1 MKFLRL
7 GLAGLSPTDRA
18 IYLEQLRDHWRL
30 DVWAIPGQFIALLAL
45 IPVVRRSGLT
55 PWQWGP
61 PIFLLLATWGWG
73 SLSIWRLRRVVLD
86 AGNYPRWRVITLMR
100 EVTQATGWALLAAML
115 WGALPP
121 QWHLLI
127 LTALIIFGYT
137 AMFFSTHDSGVATA
151 ANLPILVIVLARL
164 LVDPAEGTA
173 TIALI
178 LTLSMVTC
186 LGVGR
191 LIEVRLLDAERLR
204 IRNEQLVAE
213 LADEVDKVRQAKE
226 AAEQANR
233 HKSEFIATA
242 SHDVRQ
248 PLHSLTLLSGLLA
261 ARLQEPESRG
271 LAGKISAAVD
281 GLRGIFEQ
289 LFDIARVDSQ
299 KLVHQPRA
307 FALPALLGHLA
318 DEFELL
324 CAEKGLHW
332 SITTAIT
339 TARPSASRDM
349 ANDRPDDTID
359 VLADPLFMQRILRN
373 LLENALRYTP
383 SGGTVR
389 LRTRQRGTW
398 VAEQVWDN
406 GPGVAPTDRAR
417 IFEDY
422 VQLHNPARHLREG
435 LGLGLGL
442 VRRLVQAGGYRMTV
456 HSRTGRGSV
465 FSLWVPMAPERAPNP
480 GADPASAAS
489 AQATTAD
496 LPPAQLIPARAVLLV
511 EDDDDVR
518 DTTATV
524 LRAQGWRCFDG
535 ATLAQAIEALA
546 QADAWPQALVT
557 DLRLGPGT
565 DGLAVAQAARHEFG
579 LDLPVLLLTG
589 DLDPAIDARAR
600 DAKVALRRKP
610 LSQAELGQALAAL
623 TDASNGTL
631 APSP

>member
-7 GLAGLSPTDRA
+7 NLLGLTPTDRA

-45 IPVVRRSGLT
+45 IPVVQRSGLRL
-55 PWQWGP
+55 WEWGP
-61 PIFLLLATWGWG
+61 PIALLLATWAWG

-86 AGNYPRWRVITLMR
+86 ANNYPRWRAITLMR

-115 WGALPP
+115 WGALPS

-151 ANLPILVIVLARL
+151 ANLPILLIVLARL
-164 LVDPAEGTA
+164 LLDPAEGTA

-191 LIEVRLLDAERLR
+191 LIEVRLLEAERLR

-213 LADEVDKVRQAKE
+213 LADEVGKVRLAKE

-233 HKSEFIATA
+233 QKSEFIATA

-248 PLHSLTLLSGLLA
+248 PLHSLTLLSGLLTS
-261 ARLQEPESRG
+261 RLQEPDARG
-271 LAGKISAAVD
+271 LAGKVSAAVD

-289 LFDIARVDSQ
+289 LFDIARVDAQ
-299 KLVHQPRA
+299 KLVHQPHA
-307 FALPALLGHLA
+307 IALRPLLSQLA

-324 CAEKGLHW
+324 CQDKGLRWQHLH
-332 SITTAIT
+332 AQGGP
-339 TARPSASRDM
+339 AH
-349 ANDRPDDTID
+349 TI
-359 VLADPLFMQRILRN
+359 VQADPLFMQRILRN

-383 SGGTVR
+383 PGQTVR
-389 LRTRQRGTW
+389 LRTRARGAW
-398 VAEQVWDN
+398 LVVQVWDQ
-406 GPGVAPTDRAR
+406 GPGIAPADRAR

-442 VRRLVQAGGYRMTV
+442 VRRLVQAGAYRLNV
-456 HSRTGRGSV
+456 RSRLGQGSV
-465 FSLWVPMAPERAPNP
+465 FSLWVPLVAAIEAPAPTPEATPLHDPHALP
-480 GADPASAAS
+480 GEAA
-489 AQATTAD
+489 TRT
-496 LPPAQLIPARAVLLV
+496 VLLV

-518 DTTATV
+518 DTTRTV
-524 LRAQGWRCFDG
+524 LQALGWQCFAG

-546 QADAWPQALVT
+546 HADAWPQALLT
-557 DLRLGPGT
+557 DLRLGAGG
-565 DGLAVAQAARHEFG
+565 DGLAVATQARHEFG
-579 LDLPVLLLTG
+579 PELPVLLLTG
-589 DLDPAIDARAR
+589 DLDPTLNARA
-600 DAKVALRRKP
+600 AEAGVVLRRKP
-610 LSQAELGQALAAL
+610 LSPAELRQAL
-623 TDASNGTL
+623 DTL
-631 APSP
+631 IRGPA

>member
-7 GLAGLSPTDRA
+7 NLLGLTPTDRA

-45 IPVVRRSGLT
+45 IPVVRRSGLNL
-55 PWQWGP
+55 WEWGP
-61 PIFLLLATWGWG
+61 PIALLLATWSWG

-86 AGNYPRWRVITLMR
+86 ADNYPRWRAITLMR

-115 WGALPP
+115 WGALPS

-151 ANLPILVIVLARL
+151 ANLPILLIVLARL
-164 LVDPAEGTA
+164 LLDPAEGTA

-191 LIEVRLLDAERLR
+191 LIEVRLLEAERLR

-213 LADEVDKVRQAKE
+213 LADEVGKVRLAKD

-233 HKSEFIATA
+233 QKSEFIATA

-248 PLHSLTLLSGLLA
+248 PLHSLTLLSGLLST
-261 ARLQEPESRG
+261 RLLEPESRG
-271 LAGKISAAVD
+271 LAGKISTAVD

-289 LFDIARVDSQ
+289 LFDIARVDAQ
-299 KLVHQPRA
+299 KLVHQPHA
-307 FALPALLGHLA
+307 IALRPLLSQLA

-324 CAEKGLHW
+324 CQDKGLRWQHLH
-332 SITTAIT
+332 AQGVP
-339 TARPSASRDM
+339 AH
-349 ANDRPDDTID
+349 TI
-359 VLADPLFMQRILRN
+359 VQADPLFMQRILRN

-383 SGGTVR
+383 QGQTVR
-389 LRTRQRGTW
+389 LRTRARGPW
-398 VAEQVWDN
+398 LVVQVWDQ
-406 GPGVAPTDRAR
+406 GPGIAPADRAR

-442 VRRLVQAGGYRMTV
+442 VRRLVQAGAYRLNV
-456 HSRTGRGSV
+456 RSRLGQGSV
-465 FSLWVPMAPERAPNP
+465 FSLWVPMV
-480 GADPASAAS
+480 PASEAPTPTPQAS
-489 AQATTAD
+489 SLHDPHALPGQGATRTM
-496 LPPAQLIPARAVLLV
+496 LLV

-518 DTTATV
+518 DTTRTV
-524 LRAQGWRCFDG
+524 LQTLGWQCFAG
-535 ATLAQAIEALA
+535 ATLAEAIEALA
-546 QADAWPQALVT
+546 HADAWPHALLT
-557 DLRLGPGT
+557 DLRLGT
-565 DGLAVAQAARHEFG
+565 SDDGLAVAHQARHEFG
-579 LDLPVLLLTG
+579 PELPVLLLTG
-589 DLDPAIDARAR
+589 DLDPTLNARA
-600 DAKVALRRKP
+600 AEAGVVLRRKP
-610 LSQAELGQALAAL
+610 LSPAELRQAL
-623 TDASNGTL
+623 DTL
-631 APSP
+631 IGGPA

>member
-7 GLAGLSPTDRA
+7 NLLGLTPTDRA

-45 IPVVRRSGLT
+45 IPVVQRSGLRL
-55 PWQWGP
+55 WEWGP
-61 PIFLLLATWGWG
+61 PIALLLATWAWG

-86 AGNYPRWRVITLMR
+86 ADNYPRWRAVTLMR

-115 WGALPP
+115 WGALPS

-151 ANLPILVIVLARL
+151 ANLPILLIVLARL
-164 LVDPAEGTA
+164 LLDPAEGTA

-191 LIEVRLLDAERLR
+191 LIEVRLLEAERLR

-213 LADEVDKVRQAKE
+213 LADEVGKVRLAKE

-233 HKSEFIATA
+233 QKSAFIATA

-248 PLHSLTLLSGLLA
+248 PLHSLTLLSGLLTT
-261 ARLQEPESRG
+261 RLLETESRS

-289 LFDIARVDSQ
+289 LFDIARVDAQ
-299 KLVHQPRA
+299 KLVHQPHA
-307 FALPALLGHLA
+307 IALRPLLSQLA

-324 CAEKGLHW
+324 CQDKGLRWQHLH
-332 SITTAIT
+332 AHGVP
-339 TARPSASRDM
+339 AH
-349 ANDRPDDTID
+349 TI
-359 VLADPLFMQRILRN
+359 VQADPLFMQRILRN

-383 SGGTVR
+383 PGQTVR
-389 LRTRQRGTW
+389 LRTRARGAW
-398 VAEQVWDN
+398 LVVQVWDQ
-406 GPGVAPTDRAR
+406 GPGIAPADRAR

-442 VRRLVQAGGYRMTV
+442 VRRLVHAGAYRLTV
-456 HSRTGRGSV
+456 HSRLGQGSV
-465 FSLWVPMAPERAPNP
+465 FSLWVPLVPATEATAPTP
-480 GADPASAAS
+480 
-489 AQATTAD
+489 QATPLHDPHALLGEALT
-496 LPPAQLIPARAVLLV
+496 RTVLLV

-518 DTTATV
+518 DTTRTV
-524 LRAQGWRCFDG
+524 MQALGWQCFAG

-546 QADAWPQALVT
+546 HADAWPQALLT
-557 DLRLGPGT
+557 DLRLGAGG
-565 DGLAVAQAARHEFG
+565 DGLAVATQARHEFG
-579 LDLPVLLLTG
+579 PELPVLLLTG
-589 DLDPAIDARAR
+589 DLDPTLNARA
-600 DAKVALRRKP
+600 AEAGVVLRRKP
-610 LSQAELGQALAAL
+610 LSPAELQQAL
-623 TDASNGTL
+623 NTL
-631 APSP
+631 IRGPA

>member
-7 GLAGLSPTDRA
+7 SLSGLSPADRA

-61 PIFLLLATWGWG
+61 PIALLLATWGWG
-73 SLSIWRLRRVVLD
+73 SLSIWRLRRVVLGD
-86 AGNYPRWRVITLMR
+86 RNYPRWRAITLMR

-137 AMFFSTHDSGVATA
+137 AMFFSTHDSGVAAA
-151 ANLPILVIVLARL
+151 ANLPILGIVLTRL
-164 LVDPAEGTA
+164 LFDPAEGTA

-178 LTLSMVTC
+178 LTLSMATC

-204 IRNEQLVAE
+204 IRNGQLVAE

-226 AAEQANR
+226 AAEQADR
-233 HKSEFIATA
+233 DKSEFIATA

-261 ARLQEPESRG
+261 DRLREPQDRAM
-271 LAGKISAAVD
+271 AGKISAAVD

-289 LFDIARVDSQ
+289 LFDIARVDSH
-299 KLVHQPRA
+299 KLVHQPRPFSLA
-307 FALPALLGHLA
+307 VLLGHLA

-324 CAEKGLHW
+324 CHDQGLRW
-332 SITTAIT
+332 QAPGGE
-339 TARPSASRDM
+339 AAP
-349 ANDRPDDTID
+349 D

-383 SGGTVR
+383 PGGTVR
-389 LRTRQRGTW
+389 LRARRRGPW
-398 VAEQVWDN
+398 VAVQVWDD
-406 GPGVAPTDRAR
+406 GPGIAPADRAR

-456 HSRTGRGSV
+456 RSRPGRGSV
-465 FSLWVPMAPERAPNP
+465 FTLWVP
-480 GADPASAAS
+480 GSSQASARPPLATPALAS
-489 AQATTAD
+489 LDAAPGHPDT
-496 LPPAQLIPARAVLLV
+496 PALLLV
-511 EDDDDVR
+511 EDDDEVR

-524 LRAQGWRCFDG
+524 LRAHGWACFAG
-535 ATLAQAIEALA
+535 ATLPQAIEALA
-546 QADAWPQALVT
+546 RAEAWPAALLT
-557 DLRLGPGT
+557 DLRLGTPD
-565 DGLAVAQAARHEFG
+565 DGLDVARAARHEFG
-579 LDLPVLLLTG
+579 ADLPVLLLTG
-589 DLDPAIDARAR
+589 DLDPALDRRAH
-600 DAKVALRRKP
+600 AAGVLLRRKP
-610 LSQAELGQALAAL
+610 LSPAELLSALRSL
-623 TDASNGTL
+623 IGCGEGHTR
-631 APSP
+631 P

>member
-1 MKFLRL
+1 MRFLRL
-7 GLAGLSPTDRA
+7 NLQGLSPTDRA

-45 IPVVRRSGLT
+45 IPVVRRSGLA
-55 PWQWGP
+55 PWEWGP
-61 PIFLLLATWGWG
+61 PIALLLATWAWG

-86 AGNYPRWRVITLMR
+86 AANYPRWRAITLMR

-115 WGALPP
+115 WGALPS

-151 ANLPILVIVLARL
+151 ANLPILLIVLTRL
-164 LVDPAEGTA
+164 LLDPAEGTA

-233 HKSEFIATA
+233 HKSDFIATA

-248 PLHSLTLLSGLLA
+248 PLHSLTLLSGLLVT
-261 ARLQEPESRG
+261 RLQEPESRG

-289 LFDIARVDSQ
+289 LFDIARVDSH
-299 KLVHQPRA
+299 KLVHQARP
-307 FALPALLGHLA
+307 FVLQPLLSQLG

-324 CAEKGLHW
+324 CAERGLHW
-332 SITTAIT
+332 QACD
-339 TARPSASRDM
+339 ARGPGA
-349 ANDRPDDTID
+349 DRA
-359 VLADPLFMQRILRN
+359 VNADPLFMQRILRN
-373 LLENALRYTP
+373 LLENALRYTVP
-383 SGGTVR
+383 GGTVR
-389 LRTRQRGTW
+389 LRPRLRGDW
-398 VAEQVWDN
+398 VVVQVWDE
-406 GPGVAPTDRAR
+406 GPGIAPADRTR

-442 VRRLVQAGGYRMTV
+442 VRRLVQAGGYLLTV
-456 HSRTGRGSV
+456 RSRPGRGSV
-465 FSLWVPMAPERAPNP
+465 FSLWVPAAPWATATEPGSTAPSSM
-480 GADPASAAS
+480 PA
-489 AQATTAD
+489 
-496 LPPAQLIPARAVLLV
+496 LPAGGDACPPRTVLLV
-511 EDDDDVR
+511 EDDDEVR
-518 DTTATV
+518 GTTATV
-524 LRAQGWRCFDG
+524 LQAHGWACFAG
-535 ATLAQAIEALA
+535 ATLPQAIDALA
-546 QADAWPQALVT
+546 RAEAWPTALLT
-557 DLRLGPGT
+557 DLRLGTPD
-565 DGLAVAQAARHEFG
+565 DGLDVARGARHEFG
-579 LDLPVLLLTG
+579 LELPVLLLTG
-589 DLDPAIDARAR
+589 DLDPALDARAR
-600 DAKVALRRKP
+600 EAGVALRRKP
-610 LSQAELGQALAAL
+610 LSPGELLQALDAL
-623 TDASNGTL
+623 ASR
-631 APSP
+631 

>member
-7 GLAGLSPTDRA
+7 NLQGLSPTDRA

-45 IPVVRRSGLT
+45 IPVVRRSGLP
-55 PWQWGP
+55 PWEWGP
-61 PIFLLLATWGWG
+61 PIALLLATWAWG
-73 SLSIWRLRRVVLD
+73 SLSIWRLRRVVLGAD
-86 AGNYPRWRVITLMR
+86 NYPRWRAITLMR

-115 WGALPP
+115 WGALPA

-151 ANLPILVIVLARL
+151 ANLPILLIVLARL
-164 LVDPAEGTA
+164 LLDPAEGTA

-213 LADEVDKVRQAKE
+213 LADEVNKVRQAKE

-248 PLHSLTLLSGLLA
+248 PLHSLTLLSGLLVT
-261 ARLQEPESRG
+261 RLQEPESRS
-271 LAGKISAAVD
+271 LAGKISAAVE

-289 LFDIARVDSQ
+289 LFDIARVDSH
-299 KLVHQPRA
+299 KLVHQPQPFTLA
-307 FALPALLGHLA
+307 PLLGQMD

-324 CAEKGLHW
+324 CRDKGLHW
-332 SITTAIT
+332 RACDAPRHGTDLA
-339 TARPSASRDM
+339 
-349 ANDRPDDTID
+349 
-359 VLADPLFMQRILRN
+359 VVADPLFMQRILRN
-373 LLENALRYTP
+373 LLENALRYTAP
-383 SGGTVR
+383 GGTVR
-389 LRTRQRGTW
+389 LRTRARGDRM
-398 VAEQVWDN
+398 VVQVWDE
-406 GPGVAPTDRAR
+406 GPGIARADRAR

-442 VRRLVQAGGYRMTV
+442 VRRLVQAGDYRLTV
-456 HSRTGRGSV
+456 RSRPGRGSV
-465 FSLWVPMAPERAPNP
+465 FSLWVPAAQ
-480 GADPASAAS
+480 AAS
-489 AQATTAD
+489 PHLPEAPFGRASMPSAEPDDQAR
-496 LPPAQLIPARAVLLV
+496 PARAVLLV
-511 EDDDDVR
+511 EDDDEVR
-518 DTTATV
+518 ETTATV
-524 LRAQGWRCFDG
+524 LQAHAWTCFAG
-535 ATLAQAIEALA
+535 ATLAQAIDVMARA
-546 QADAWPQALVT
+546 QAWPSALLT
-557 DLRLGPGT
+557 DLRLGTPD

-579 LDLPVLLLTG
+579 PELPVLLLTG
-589 DLDPAIDARAR
+589 DLDPSLNGRAQE
-600 DAKVALRRKP
+600 AGVALRRKP
-610 LSQAELGQALAAL
+610 LSPAELLQALDAL
-623 TDASNGTL
+623 TSR
-631 APSP
+631 

>member
-7 GLAGLSPTDRA
+7 NMQGLSPTDRA

-45 IPVVRRSGLT
+45 IPVVRRSGLA
-55 PWQWGP
+55 PWEWGP
-61 PIFLLLATWGWG
+61 PIALLLATWAWG

-86 AGNYPRWRVITLMR
+86 AGNYPRWRAITLMR

-115 WGALPP
+115 WGALPS

-151 ANLPILVIVLARL
+151 ANLPILLIVLTRL
-164 LVDPAEGTA
+164 LLDPAEGTA

-233 HKSEFIATA
+233 HKSDFIATA

-248 PLHSLTLLSGLLA
+248 PLHSLTLLSGLLVT
-261 ARLQEPESRG
+261 RLQEPESRG

-289 LFDIARVDSQ
+289 LFDIARVDSH
-299 KLVHQPRA
+299 KLVHQARP
-307 FALPALLGHLA
+307 FALRPLLSQLG

-324 CAEKGLHW
+324 CAERGLHW
-332 SITTAIT
+332 LAADAPGPEAGRTV
-339 TARPSASRDM
+339 
-349 ANDRPDDTID
+349 N
-359 VLADPLFMQRILRN
+359 ADPLFMQRVLRN
-373 LLENALRYTP
+373 LLENALRYTSP
-383 SGGTVR
+383 GGTVR
-389 LRTRQRGTW
+389 LRTRPRSGW
-398 VAEQVWDN
+398 VVVQVWDE
-406 GPGVAPTDRAR
+406 GPGIAPADRAR

-442 VRRLVQAGGYRMTV
+442 VRRLVQAGGYRLTV
-456 HSRTGRGSV
+456 CSRPGRGSV
-465 FSLWVPMAPERAPNP
+465 FSLWVPAATAAPATEPEGPTLPAMLPAPA
-480 GADPASAAS
+480 GDG
-489 AQATTAD
+489 T
-496 LPPAQLIPARAVLLV
+496 LPARTVLLV
-511 EDDDDVR
+511 EDDDEVR
-518 DTTATV
+518 STTAAV
-524 LRAQGWRCFDG
+524 LQAHGWTCFAG
-535 ATLAQAIEALA
+535 ATLPQAIDALA
-546 QADAWPQALVT
+546 CAEAWPAALLT
-557 DLRLGPGT
+557 DLRLGTPD
-565 DGLAVAQAARHEFG
+565 DGLDVARAARHEFG

-589 DLDPAIDARAR
+589 DLDPSLDTRAQDAG
-600 DAKVALRRKP
+600 VALRRKP
-610 LSQAELGQALAAL
+610 LSPGELLQALDSL
-623 TDASNGTL
+623 ASR
-631 APSP
+631 

>member
-7 GLAGLSPTDRA
+7 NLQGLTPTDRA

-45 IPVVRRSGLT
+45 IPVVQRSGLNL
-55 PWQWGP
+55 WEWGP
-61 PIFLLLATWGWG
+61 PIMLLLATWAWG

-86 AGNYPRWRVITLMR
+86 ADNYPRWRAITLMR

-115 WGALPP
+115 WGALPS

-151 ANLPILVIVLARL
+151 ANLPILLIVLARL
-164 LVDPAEGTA
+164 LLDPAEGTA

-191 LIEVRLLDAERLR
+191 LIEVRLLEAERLR

-213 LADEVDKVRQAKE
+213 LADEVGKVRLAKE

-233 HKSEFIATA
+233 QKSEFIATA

-248 PLHSLTLLSGLLA
+248 PLHSLTLLSGLLTS
-261 ARLQEPESRG
+261 RLQEPDARG

-289 LFDIARVDSQ
+289 LFDIARVDAQ
-299 KLVHQPRA
+299 KLVHQPHA
-307 FALPALLGHLA
+307 IALRPLLSQLA

-324 CAEKGLHW
+324 CQDKGLRWQPLHAQGLPAH
-332 SITTAIT
+332 TL
-339 TARPSASRDM
+339 
-349 ANDRPDDTID
+349 
-359 VLADPLFMQRILRN
+359 VQADPLFMQRILRN

-383 SGGTVR
+383 PGQTVR
-389 LRTRQRGTW
+389 LRTRVRGPW
-398 VAEQVWDN
+398 LVIQVWDQ
-406 GPGVAPTDRAR
+406 GPGIAPADRAR

-442 VRRLVQAGGYRMTV
+442 VRRLVQAGAYRLNV
-456 HSRTGRGSV
+456 RSRLGKGSV
-465 FSLWVPMAPERAPNP
+465 FLLWVPLVPATEAPAPTP
-480 GADPASAAS
+480 ETAPLHPPHALPAEAA
-489 AQATTAD
+489 TRT
-496 LPPAQLIPARAVLLV
+496 VLLV

-518 DTTATV
+518 DTTRTV
-524 LRAQGWRCFDG
+524 LQVLGWQCFAG

-546 QADAWPQALVT
+546 RADAWPQALLT
-557 DLRLGPGT
+557 DLRLGAGS
-565 DGLAVAQAARHEFG
+565 DGLAVALQARHEFG
-579 LDLPVLLLTG
+579 PELPVLLLTG
-589 DLDPAIDARAR
+589 DLDPTLDARAA
-600 DAKVALRRKP
+600 DAGVVLRRKP
-610 LSQAELGQALAAL
+610 LSPAELRQAL
-623 TDASNGTL
+623 DTL
-631 APSP
+631 IRAPA

>member
-7 GLAGLSPTDRA
+7 NLQGLTPTDRA

-45 IPVVRRSGLT
+45 IPVVQRSGLRL
-55 PWQWGP
+55 WEWGP
-61 PIFLLLATWGWG
+61 PIALLLATWAWG

-86 AGNYPRWRVITLMR
+86 ADNYPRWRAITLMR

-115 WGALPP
+115 WGALPS

-151 ANLPILVIVLARL
+151 ANLPILLIVLARL
-164 LVDPAEGTA
+164 LLDPAEGTA

-191 LIEVRLLDAERLR
+191 LIEVRLLEAERLR

-213 LADEVDKVRQAKE
+213 LADEVGKVRLAKE

-233 HKSEFIATA
+233 QKSEFIATA

-248 PLHSLTLLSGLLA
+248 PLHSLTLLSGLLTS
-261 ARLQEPESRG
+261 RLQEPDARG

-289 LFDIARVDSQ
+289 LFDIARVDAQ
-299 KLVHQPRA
+299 KLVHQPHA
-307 FALPALLGHLA
+307 IALRPLLSQLA

-324 CAEKGLHW
+324 CQDKGLRWQHLHAHGVPAH
-332 SITTAIT
+332 IA
-339 TARPSASRDM
+339 
-349 ANDRPDDTID
+349 
-359 VLADPLFMQRILRN
+359 VQADPLFMQRILRN

-383 SGGTVR
+383 QGQTVR
-389 LRTRQRGTW
+389 LRTRARGPW
-398 VAEQVWDN
+398 LVVQVWDQ
-406 GPGVAPTDRAR
+406 GPGIAPADRAR

-442 VRRLVQAGGYRMTV
+442 VRRLVQAGAYRLNV
-456 HSRTGRGSV
+456 RSRLGQGSV
-465 FSLWVPMAPERAPNP
+465 FSLWVALVAATEAPAPTPQAAPLHDPHALP
-480 GADPASAAS
+480 G
-489 AQATTAD
+489 QGTT
-496 LPPAQLIPARAVLLV
+496 RTVLLV

-518 DTTATV
+518 DTTRTV
-524 LRAQGWRCFDG
+524 LQALGWQCFAG

-546 QADAWPQALVT
+546 HADAWPQALLT
-557 DLRLGPGT
+557 DLRLGAGD
-565 DGLAVAQAARHEFG
+565 DGLAVARQARHEFG
-579 LDLPVLLLTG
+579 PELPVLLLTG
-589 DLDPAIDARAR
+589 DLDPTLNARAA
-600 DAKVALRRKP
+600 DAGVVLRRKP
-610 LSQAELGQALAAL
+610 LSPVELRQAL
-623 TDASNGTL
+623 DTL
-631 APSP
+631 IGGPA

>member
-7 GLAGLSPTDRA
+7 NLLGLTPTDRA

-45 IPVVRRSGLT
+45 IPVVQRSGLRL
-55 PWQWGP
+55 WEWGP
-61 PIFLLLATWGWG
+61 PIALLLATWAWG

-86 AGNYPRWRVITLMR
+86 ADNYPRWRAVTLMR

-115 WGALPP
+115 WGALPS

-151 ANLPILVIVLARL
+151 ANLPILLIVLARL
-164 LVDPAEGTA
+164 LLDPAEGTA

-191 LIEVRLLDAERLR
+191 LIEVRLLEAERLR

-213 LADEVDKVRQAKE
+213 LADEVGKVRLAKE

-233 HKSEFIATA
+233 QKSEFIATA

-248 PLHSLTLLSGLLA
+248 PLHSLTLLSGLLTT
-261 ARLQEPESRG
+261 RLLETESRS

-289 LFDIARVDSQ
+289 LFDIARVDAQ
-299 KLVHQPRA
+299 KLVHQPHA
-307 FALPALLGHLA
+307 IALRPLLSQLA

-324 CAEKGLHW
+324 CQDKGLRWQHLH
-332 SITTAIT
+332 AHGVP
-339 TARPSASRDM
+339 AY
-349 ANDRPDDTID
+349 TI
-359 VLADPLFMQRILRN
+359 VQADPLFMQRILRN

-383 SGGTVR
+383 PGQTVR
-389 LRTRQRGTW
+389 LRTRARGAW
-398 VAEQVWDN
+398 QVVQVWDQ
-406 GPGVAPTDRAR
+406 GPGIAPADRAR

-442 VRRLVQAGGYRMTV
+442 VRRLVQAGAYRLTV
-456 HSRTGRGSV
+456 HSRLGQGSV
-465 FSLWVPMAPERAPNP
+465 FSLWVPLVPATEATAPTP
-480 GADPASAAS
+480 
-489 AQATTAD
+489 QATPMHDPHALLGEALT
-496 LPPAQLIPARAVLLV
+496 RTVLLV

-518 DTTATV
+518 DTTRTV
-524 LRAQGWRCFDG
+524 MQALGWQCFAG

-546 QADAWPQALVT
+546 HADAWPQALLT
-557 DLRLGPGT
+557 DLRLGAGS
-565 DGLAVAQAARHEFG
+565 DGLAVATQARHEFG
-579 LDLPVLLLTG
+579 PELPVLLLTG
-589 DLDPAIDARAR
+589 DLDPTLNARA
-600 DAKVALRRKP
+600 AEAGVVLRRKP
-610 LSQAELGQALAAL
+610 LSPAELQQAL
-623 TDASNGTL
+623 NTL
-631 APSP
+631 IRGPA

>member
-7 GLAGLSPTDRA
+7 NLLGLTPTDRA

-45 IPVVRRSGLT
+45 IPVVRRSGLN
-55 PWQWGP
+55 PWEWGP
-61 PIFLLLATWGWG
+61 PIALLLATWSWG

-86 AGNYPRWRVITLMR
+86 AGNYPRWRAITLMR

-115 WGALPP
+115 WGALPS

-151 ANLPILVIVLARL
+151 ANLPILLIVLARL
-164 LVDPAEGTA
+164 LLDPAEGTA

-191 LIEVRLLDAERLR
+191 LIEVRLLEAERLR

-213 LADEVDKVRQAKE
+213 LADEVGKVRLAKD

-233 HKSEFIATA
+233 QKSEFIATA

-248 PLHSLTLLSGLLA
+248 PLHSLTLLSGLLST
-261 ARLQEPESRG
+261 RLLEPQSRG

-289 LFDIARVDSQ
+289 LFDIARVDAQ
-299 KLVHQPRA
+299 KLVHQPHA
-307 FALPALLGHLA
+307 IALRPLLSQLA

-324 CAEKGLHW
+324 CQDKGLRWQHLH
-332 SITTAIT
+332 AQGVP
-339 TARPSASRDM
+339 AH
-349 ANDRPDDTID
+349 TI
-359 VLADPLFMQRILRN
+359 VQADPLFMQRILRN

-383 SGGTVR
+383 PGQTVR
-389 LRTRQRGTW
+389 LRTRARGAW
-398 VAEQVWDN
+398 LVVQVWDQ
-406 GPGVAPTDRAR
+406 GPGIAPADRAR

-442 VRRLVQAGGYRMTV
+442 VRRLVQAGAYRLNV
-456 HSRTGRGSV
+456 RSRLGQGSV
-465 FSLWVPMAPERAPNP
+465 FSLWVPLVP
-480 GADPASAAS
+480 
-489 AQATTAD
+489 ATTVLER
-496 LPPAQLIPARAVLLV
+496 LPEAAAPVDQPNALAGEATRRTVLLV

-518 DTTATV
+518 DTTRTV
-524 LRAQGWRCFDG
+524 LKALGWECFAG
-535 ATLAQAIEALA
+535 ASLAQAIEGLA
-546 QADAWPQALVT
+546 QADAWPQALLT
-557 DLRLGPGT
+557 DLRLGAGD
-565 DGLAVAQAARHEFG
+565 DGLAVARQARHEFG
-579 LDLPVLLLTG
+579 PELPVLLLTG
-589 DLDPAIDARAR
+589 DLDPTLNARA
-600 DAKVALRRKP
+600 AEAGVVLRRKP
-610 LSQAELGQALAAL
+610 LSPAELRQAL
-623 TDASNGTL
+623 DTL
-631 APSP
+631 IGGPA

>member
-7 GLAGLSPTDRA
+7 NLQGLTPTDQA

-45 IPVVRRSGLT
+45 IPVVQRSGLRL
-55 PWQWGP
+55 WEWGP
-61 PIFLLLATWGWG
+61 PIALLLATWAWG

-86 AGNYPRWRVITLMR
+86 ADNYPRWRAVTLMR

-115 WGALPP
+115 WGALPS

-151 ANLPILVIVLARL
+151 ANLPILLIVLARL
-164 LVDPAEGTA
+164 LLDPAEGTA

-191 LIEVRLLDAERLR
+191 LIEVRLLEAERLR

-213 LADEVDKVRQAKE
+213 LADEVGKVRLAKE

-233 HKSEFIATA
+233 QKSAFIATA

-248 PLHSLTLLSGLLA
+248 PLHSLTLLSGLLTT
-261 ARLQEPESRG
+261 RLLETESRS

-289 LFDIARVDSQ
+289 LFDIARVDAQ
-299 KLVHQPRA
+299 KLVHQPHA
-307 FALPALLGHLA
+307 IALRPLLSQLA

-324 CAEKGLHW
+324 CQDKGLRWQHLH
-332 SITTAIT
+332 AHGVP
-339 TARPSASRDM
+339 AH
-349 ANDRPDDTID
+349 TI
-359 VLADPLFMQRILRN
+359 VQADPLFMQRILRN

-383 SGGTVR
+383 PGQTVR
-389 LRTRQRGTW
+389 LRTRARGAW
-398 VAEQVWDN
+398 LVVQVWDQ
-406 GPGVAPTDRAR
+406 GPGIAPADRAR

-442 VRRLVQAGGYRMTV
+442 VRRLVQAGAYRLTV
-456 HSRTGRGSV
+456 HSRLGQGSV
-465 FSLWVPMAPERAPNP
+465 FSLWVPLVPTTEATAPTPQAAPLH
-480 GADPASAAS
+480 DPHALLGEAL
-489 AQATTAD
+489 TRT
-496 LPPAQLIPARAVLLV
+496 VLLV

-518 DTTATV
+518 DTTRTV
-524 LRAQGWRCFDG
+524 MQALGWQCFAG

-546 QADAWPQALVT
+546 HADAWPQALLT
-557 DLRLGPGT
+557 DLRLGAGG
-565 DGLAVAQAARHEFG
+565 DGLAVATQARHEFG
-579 LDLPVLLLTG
+579 PELPVLLLTG
-589 DLDPAIDARAR
+589 DLDPTLNARA
-600 DAKVALRRKP
+600 AEAGVVLRRKP
-610 LSQAELGQALAAL
+610 LSPAELQQAL
-623 TDASNGTL
+623 NTL
-631 APSP
+631 IRGPA

>member
-1 MKFLRL
+1 MRFLRL
-7 GLAGLSPTDRA
+7 NLQGLSPTDRA

-45 IPVVRRSGLT
+45 IPVVQRSGLA
-55 PWQWGP
+55 PWEWGP
-61 PIFLLLATWGWG
+61 PIALLLATWAWG

-86 AGNYPRWRVITLMR
+86 AVNYPRWRAITLMR

-115 WGALPP
+115 WGALPA

-151 ANLPILVIVLARL
+151 ANLPILLIVLTRL
-164 LVDPAEGTA
+164 LLDPAEGTA

-233 HKSEFIATA
+233 HKSDFIATA

-248 PLHSLTLLSGLLA
+248 PLHSLTLLSGLLVT
-261 ARLQEPESRG
+261 RLQEPESRG

-289 LFDIARVDSQ
+289 LFDIARVDSH
-299 KLVHQPRA
+299 KLVHQAQP
-307 FALPALLGHLA
+307 FALQPLLSQLG

-324 CAEKGLHW
+324 CAERGLHW
-332 SITTAIT
+332 QACD
-339 TARPSASRDM
+339 APGQA
-349 ANDRPDDTID
+349 ADRA
-359 VLADPLFMQRILRN
+359 VNADPLFMQRILRN
-373 LLENALRYTP
+373 LLENALRYTAP
-383 SGGTVR
+383 GGTVR
-389 LRTRQRGTW
+389 LRPRLRGDW
-398 VAEQVWDN
+398 VVVQVWDE
-406 GPGVAPTDRAR
+406 GPGIAPADRTR

-442 VRRLVQAGGYRMTV
+442 VRRLVQAGGYRLTV
-456 HSRTGRGSV
+456 RSRPGRGSV
-465 FSLWVPMAPERAPNP
+465 FSLWVLTAPLAVATEPESSTLPAVLPVSAGD
-480 GADPASAAS
+480 GARPAC
-489 AQATTAD
+489 T
-496 LPPAQLIPARAVLLV
+496 VLLV
-511 EDDDDVR
+511 EDDDEVR
-518 DTTATV
+518 STTATV
-524 LRAQGWRCFDG
+524 LQAHGWACFAG
-535 ATLAQAIEALA
+535 ATLPQAIDALA
-546 QADAWPQALVT
+546 RAEAWPTALLT
-557 DLRLGPGT
+557 DLRLGTPD
-565 DGLAVAQAARHEFG
+565 DGLDVARAARHEFG

-589 DLDPAIDARAR
+589 DLDPALDARAR
-600 DAKVALRRKP
+600 EAGVALRRKP
-610 LSQAELGQALAAL
+610 LSPGELLQALDAL
-623 TDASNGTL
+623 ASR
-631 APSP
+631 

>member
-7 GLAGLSPTDRA
+7 NLQGLSSTDRA

-45 IPVVRRSGLT
+45 IPVVRRSGLS
-55 PWQWGP
+55 PWEWGP
-61 PIFLLLATWGWG
+61 PIALLLVTWAWG

-86 AGNYPRWRVITLMR
+86 ADNYPRWRAITLMR

-115 WGALPP
+115 WGALPS

-151 ANLPILVIVLARL
+151 ANLPILLIVLTRL
-164 LVDPAEGTA
+164 LLDPAEGTA

-191 LIEVRLLDAERLR
+191 LIEARLLDAERLR

-248 PLHSLTLLSGLLA
+248 PLHSLTLLSGLLVT
-261 ARLQEPESRG
+261 RLQEPESRG

-289 LFDIARVDSQ
+289 LFDIARVDSH
-299 KLVHQPRA
+299 KLVHQPQPFMLA
-307 FALPALLGHLA
+307 PLLGQMN

-324 CAEKGLHW
+324 CQDKGLHW
-332 SITTAIT
+332 QACDPPCPG
-339 TARPSASRDM
+339 ADLA
-349 ANDRPDDTID
+349 

-373 LLENALRYTP
+373 LLENALRYTAP
-383 SGGTVR
+383 GGTVR
-389 LRTRQRGTW
+389 LRAFARADG
-398 VAEQVWDN
+398 VVVQVWDE
-406 GPGVAPTDRAR
+406 GPGIARADRTR

-442 VRRLVQAGGYRMTV
+442 VRRLIHAGGYRLTV
-456 HSRTGRGSV
+456 RSRMGRGSV
-465 FSLWVPMAPERAPNP
+465 FSLRVPT
-480 GADPASAAS
+480 
-489 AQATTAD
+489 AQATMLHGLERTEPSASSS
-496 LPPAQLIPARAVLLV
+496 ATTSAEVHQARAVLLV
-511 EDDDDVR
+511 EDDDEVR
-518 DTTATV
+518 GTTATV
-524 LRAQGWRCFDG
+524 LQAHGWTCFAG
-535 ATLAQAIEALA
+535 PTLAQAIDALA
-546 QADAWPQALVT
+546 RAETWPSALLT
-557 DLRLGPGT
+557 DLRLGTPD
-565 DGLAVAQAARHEFG
+565 DGLDVARAARHEFG
-579 LDLPVLLLTG
+579 AELPVLLLTG
-589 DLDPAIDARAR
+589 DLDPSLDGRAQE
-600 DAKVALRRKP
+600 AGVALRRKP
-610 LSQAELGQALAAL
+610 LSPAELLQALE
-623 TDASNGTL
+623 TL
-631 APSP
+631 ASR

>member
-7 GLAGLSPTDRA
+7 NLQGLTPTDRA

-45 IPVVRRSGLT
+45 IPVVQRSGLRL
-55 PWQWGP
+55 WEWGP
-61 PIFLLLATWGWG
+61 PIALLLATWAWG

-86 AGNYPRWRVITLMR
+86 ADNYPRWRAITLMR

-115 WGALPP
+115 WGALPS

-151 ANLPILVIVLARL
+151 ANLPILLIVLARL
-164 LVDPAEGTA
+164 LLDPAEGTA

-191 LIEVRLLDAERLR
+191 LIEVRLLEAERLR

-213 LADEVDKVRQAKE
+213 LADEVGKVRLAKE

-233 HKSEFIATA
+233 QKSEFIATA

-248 PLHSLTLLSGLLA
+248 PLHSLTLLSGLLTS
-261 ARLQEPESRG
+261 RLQEPDARG

-289 LFDIARVDSQ
+289 LFDIARVDAQ
-299 KLVHQPRA
+299 KLVHQPHA
-307 FALPALLGHLA
+307 IALRPLLSQLA

-324 CAEKGLHW
+324 CQDKGLRWQHLHAQGVPAH
-332 SITTAIT
+332 TL
-339 TARPSASRDM
+339 
-349 ANDRPDDTID
+349 
-359 VLADPLFMQRILRN
+359 VQADPLFMQRILRN

-383 SGGTVR
+383 PGQTVR
-389 LRTRQRGTW
+389 LRTRARGPW
-398 VAEQVWDN
+398 LVVQVWDQ
-406 GPGVAPTDRAR
+406 GPGIAPADRAR

-442 VRRLVQAGGYRMTV
+442 VRRLVQAGAYRLTV
-456 HSRTGRGSV
+456 HSRLGQGSV
-465 FSLWVPMAPERAPNP
+465 FSLWVPLVPVTEATAPTPEATPLHDPHALP
-480 GADPASAAS
+480 G
-489 AQATTAD
+489 QGATRTM
-496 LPPAQLIPARAVLLV
+496 LLV

-518 DTTATV
+518 DTTRTV
-524 LRAQGWRCFDG
+524 LQALGWQCFAG

-546 QADAWPQALVT
+546 RADAWPQALLT
-557 DLRLGPGT
+557 DLRLGAGD
-565 DGLAVAQAARHEFG
+565 DGLAVARQARHEFG
-579 LDLPVLLLTG
+579 PELPVLLLTG
-589 DLDPAIDARAR
+589 DLDPTLNARA
-600 DAKVALRRKP
+600 AEAGVVLRRKP
-610 LSQAELGQALAAL
+610 LSPAELRQAL
-623 TDASNGTL
+623 DTL
-631 APSP
+631 IGGPA

>member
-7 GLAGLSPTDRA
+7 TLHGLSPADRA

-45 IPVVRRSGLT
+45 IPVVRRSGLA
-55 PWQWGP
+55 PWEWGP
-61 PIFLLLATWGWG
+61 PIALLLATWAWG

-86 AGNYPRWRVITLMR
+86 AANYPRWRAITLMR

-115 WGALPP
+115 WGALPA

-151 ANLPILVIVLARL
+151 ANLPILLIVLARL
-164 LVDPAEGTA
+164 LLDPAEGTA

-213 LADEVDKVRQAKE
+213 LADEVDKVRRAKE
-226 AAEQANR
+226 AAEQADR

-261 ARLQEPESRG
+261 TRLQEPETRG
-271 LAGKISAAVD
+271 LAGKISAAVE

-299 KLVHQPRA
+299 KLVHQPHL
-307 FALPALLGHLA
+307 FALAPLLGHLG

-324 CAEKGLHW
+324 CREKGLHW
-332 SITTAIT
+332 QLPIG
-339 TARPSASRDM
+339 ASGPGTPL
-349 ANDRPDDTID
+349 A
-359 VLADPLFMQRILRN
+359 VQADPLFMQRILRN

-383 SGGTVR
+383 AGRTVR
-389 LRTRQRGTW
+389 LRTRPRGAW
-398 VAEQVWDN
+398 VVVQVWDE
-406 GPGVAPTDRAR
+406 GPGIAPADRAR

-442 VRRLVQAGGYRMTV
+442 VRRLVQAGGYRLTV
-456 HSRTGRGSV
+456 RSRPGRGSV
-465 FSLWVPMAPERAPNP
+465 FSLGVPMADAVNLA
-480 GADPASAAS
+480 GAEGLAATEPAW
-489 AQATTAD
+489 
-496 LPPAQLIPARAVLLV
+496 PPAGPTSPRGTLLLV
-511 EDDDDVR
+511 EDDDEVR

-524 LRAQGWRCFDG
+524 LQAHGWLCFGG
-535 ATLAQAIEALA
+535 ATLAEAIEALA
-546 QADAWPQALVT
+546 RADAWPQALLT
-557 DLRLGPGT
+557 DMRLGT
-565 DGLAVAQAARHEFG
+565 AADGLDVARSARHEFG
-579 LDLPVLLLTG
+579 PELPVLLLTG
-589 DLDPAIDARAR
+589 DLDPALDARA
-600 DAKVALRRKP
+600 ASAGVTLRRKP
-610 LSQAELGQALAAL
+610 LSPAELLHSL
-623 TDASNGTL
+623 DTL
-631 APSP
+631 IRVGD

>member
-7 GLAGLSPTDRA
+7 NLQGLTPTDQA

-45 IPVVRRSGLT
+45 IPVVQRSGLRL
-55 PWQWGP
+55 WEWGP
-61 PIFLLLATWGWG
+61 PIALLLATWAWG

-86 AGNYPRWRVITLMR
+86 ADNYPRWRAVTLMR

-115 WGALPP
+115 WGALPS

-151 ANLPILVIVLARL
+151 ANLPILLIVLARL
-164 LVDPAEGTA
+164 LLDPAEGTA

-191 LIEVRLLDAERLR
+191 LIEVRLLEAERLR

-213 LADEVDKVRQAKE
+213 LADEVGKVRLAKE

-233 HKSEFIATA
+233 QKSAFIATA

-248 PLHSLTLLSGLLA
+248 PLHSLTLLSGLLTT
-261 ARLQEPESRG
+261 RLLETESRS

-289 LFDIARVDSQ
+289 LFDIARVDAQ
-299 KLVHQPRA
+299 KLVHQPHAITLR
-307 FALPALLGHLA
+307 PLLSQLA

-324 CAEKGLHW
+324 CQDKGLRWQHLH
-332 SITTAIT
+332 AHGVP
-339 TARPSASRDM
+339 AH
-349 ANDRPDDTID
+349 TI
-359 VLADPLFMQRILRN
+359 VQADPLFMQRILRN

-383 SGGTVR
+383 PGQTVR
-389 LRTRQRGTW
+389 LRTRARGAW
-398 VAEQVWDN
+398 LVVQVWDQ
-406 GPGVAPTDRAR
+406 GPGIAPADRAR

-442 VRRLVQAGGYRMTV
+442 VRRLVQAGAYRLNV
-456 HSRTGRGSV
+456 RSRLGQGSV
-465 FSLWVPMAPERAPNP
+465 FSLWVPLVPTTEAPAPMP
-480 GADPASAAS
+480 ETAPLHDPHALPAEAA
-489 AQATTAD
+489 TRT
-496 LPPAQLIPARAVLLV
+496 VLLV

-518 DTTATV
+518 DTTRTV
-524 LRAQGWRCFDG
+524 MQALGWQCFAG

-546 QADAWPQALVT
+546 HADAWPQALLT
-557 DLRLGPGT
+557 DLRLGAGG
-565 DGLAVAQAARHEFG
+565 DGLAVATQARHEFG
-579 LDLPVLLLTG
+579 PELPVLLLTG
-589 DLDPAIDARAR
+589 DLDPTLNARAA
-600 DAKVALRRKP
+600 DAGVVLRRKP
-610 LSQAELGQALAAL
+610 LSPAELQQAL
-623 TDASNGTL
+623 NTL
-631 APSP
+631 IRGPA

>member
-7 GLAGLSPTDRA
+7 NLQGLSPTDQA

-45 IPVVRRSGLT
+45 IPVVQRSGLA
-55 PWQWGP
+55 WFEWGP
-61 PIFLLLATWGWG
+61 PIALLLGTWAWG

-86 AGNYPRWRVITLMR
+86 AANYPRWRAITLMR

-115 WGALPP
+115 WGALPA

-151 ANLPILVIVLARL
+151 ANLPILLIVLTRL
-164 LVDPAEGTA
+164 LLDPAEGTA

-178 LTLSMVTC
+178 LTLSMGTC

-248 PLHSLTLLSGLLA
+248 PLHSLTLLSGLLVTQ
-261 ARLQEPESRG
+261 LQEPASRG

-289 LFDIARVDSQ
+289 LFDIARVDSH
-299 KLVHQPRA
+299 KLVHQPQP
-307 FALPALLGHLA
+307 LLMQALLGPLS

-324 CAEKGLHW
+324 CQDKGLRW
-332 SITTAIT
+332 QTSDAP
-339 TARPSASRDM
+339 RPTVS
-349 ANDRPDDTID
+349 
-359 VLADPLFMQRILRN
+359 ADPLFLQRILRN
-373 LLENALRYTP
+373 LLENALRYTAP
-383 SGGTVR
+383 GSTVR
-389 LRTRQRGTW
+389 LRTRLRGGW
-398 VAEQVWDN
+398 MVVQVWDE
-406 GPGVAPTDRAR
+406 GPGIALADRAR
-417 IFEDY
+417 IFDDY

-442 VRRLVQAGGYRMTV
+442 VRRLVEAGGYRLTV
-456 HSRTGRGSV
+456 RSRRGHGSV
-465 FSLWVPMAPERAPNP
+465 FSLWVPTD
-480 GADPASAAS
+480 GAGPDVSPPSLTGPS
-489 AQATTAD
+489 LMTGDQP
-496 LPPAQLIPARAVLLV
+496 LPPRTVLLV
-511 EDDDDVR
+511 EDDDEVR

-524 LRAQGWRCFDG
+524 LQAHGWVCFAG
-535 ATLAQAIEALA
+535 ATLAQAIDALA
-546 QADAWPQALVT
+546 LAETWPTVLLT
-557 DLRLGPGT
+557 DLRLGTPG
-565 DGLAVAQAARHEFG
+565 DGLDVARAARHEFG
-579 LDLPVLLLTG
+579 PELPVLLLTG
-589 DLDPAIDARAR
+589 DLDPALDQRAKDA
-600 DAKVALRRKP
+600 DVTLRRKP
-610 LSQAELGQALAAL
+610 LSPTELLQALDKL
-623 TDASNGTL
+623 TH
-631 APSP
+631 AP